1 MYNPV
6 DRENQPA
13 TLQQYYV
20 QANNDMKSSRRALS
34 QLILQQDALN
44 ARSSN
49 VNQVTTLI
57 DAIENAYDRGVFDTK
72 TIANTL
78 GVSEDVVSLIQQGK
92 ANELVTLDQEYVQDQ
107 LKSYYRTEEDYDIA
121 LKRNMENYNLA
132 MTNLN
137 NQYNSA
143 MQTLKRNLFDDKRQ
157 ASVGSAVA
165 GISGSEYAVRTIE
178 AKHQQN
184 MDDLNNN
191 YVYSTLQQ
199 QYSYTR
205 AIEDYNKNIQ
215 RLSEDF
221 DDALKNIQAGVLQ
234 QFQEIDNKIGLTTA
248 QLAQAYG
255 TLQQNVATAKA
266 QATTDYI
273 KALADGEDGLAD
285 AIANVY

>member
-1 MYNPV
+1 
-6 DRENQPA
+6 
-13 TLQQYYV
+13 
-20 QANNDMKSSRRALS
+20 MKASRRALS

-92 ANELVTLDQEYVQDQ
+92 ANELVTLNQEYVQDQ

-121 LKRNMENYNLA
+121 LKRNMENYDLA

-143 MQTLKRNLFDDKRQ
+143 MQTLKRNLFDDKRA

-165 GISGSEYAVRTIE
+165 
-178 AKHQQN
+178 
-184 MDDLNNN
+184 
-191 YVYSTLQQ
+191 
-199 QYSYTR
+199 
-205 AIEDYNKNIQ
+205 
-215 RLSEDF
+215 
-221 DDALKNIQAGVLQ
+221 
-234 QFQEIDNKIGLTTA
+234 
-248 QLAQAYG
+248 
-255 TLQQNVATAKA
+255 
-266 QATTDYI
+266 
-273 KALADGEDGLAD
+273 
-285 AIANVY
+285 